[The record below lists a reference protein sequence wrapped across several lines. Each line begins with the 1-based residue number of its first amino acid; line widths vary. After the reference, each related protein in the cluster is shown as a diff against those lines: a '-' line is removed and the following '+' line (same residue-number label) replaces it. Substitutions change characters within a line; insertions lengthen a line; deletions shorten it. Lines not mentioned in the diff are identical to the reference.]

1 MLKKIADETKIKII
15 LLVGII
21 LRIYYVIATPVVQ
34 NRQYDLGSVDA
45 SQNIFTGHLG
55 YIYYLFT
62 YRHVIETDPREIYQF
77 FHPPLHHGIEAFWL
91 SLINIFTKDFTKQ
104 IEWLQVP
111 VLAYSIVLLFVVL
124 ELLKELDFNVEAKI
138 IVIAIVAFHPT
149 LIFMAGS
156 LNNDGLSVLF
166 QFMIIWLTVRWNK
179 NKTCTNIIWIA
190 LSIGFGMLTKLSVGL
205 MAIPVAFVFAYSFV
219 AEWTDNKKFP
229 LIRFFQYV
237 IFGVFCIPIGL
248 AWAIRCLIKFD
259 MPLMYVNKLPQDSW
273 QYVGNYSLWQR
284 FGIPNPMTLVN
295 NLMHGSLG
303 FGENMWMQMFRTAAL
318 GECDLGDFSLIGKVV
333 SLLMIFIATLLAL
346 MAFIAFVKVIIIDK
360 NNVFSQKEGREIKWF
375 FVIVYVAQFFS
386 YVKFCYGY
394 PHQCTM
400 NFRYMVPTILVP
412 ALALGEEMSVKTSQV
427 KKITVYAFS
436 IIALFTVIIWGV
448 SV

>member
-237 IFGVFCIPIGL
+237 KNTLQLQTFCKI
-248 AWAIRCLIKFD
+248 
-259 MPLMYVNKLPQDSW
+259 
-273 QYVGNYSLWQR
+273 
-284 FGIPNPMTLVN
+284 
-295 NLMHGSLG
+295 
-303 FGENMWMQMFRTAAL
+303 
-318 GECDLGDFSLIGKVV
+318 DLDTD
-333 SLLMIFIATLLAL
+333 A
-346 MAFIAFVKVIIIDK
+346 
-360 NNVFSQKEGREIKWF
+360 
-375 FVIVYVAQFFS
+375 
-386 YVKFCYGY
+386 
-394 PHQCTM
+394 
-400 NFRYMVPTILVP
+400 
-412 ALALGEEMSVKTSQV
+412 
-427 KKITVYAFS
+427 
-436 IIALFTVIIWGV
+436 
-448 SV
+448 